1 MKYDYVI
8 IQDNQVVVE
17 GKNADDLEL
26 IEELEN
32 LGIDLAEVKQLVEK
46 KVRTEK
52 EINRNV
58 CKNRKYGSLRL
69 S

>member
-8 IQDNQVVVE
+8 IQDNQVIVE

-32 LGIDLAEVKQLVEK
+32 LGVGGYYAREAVMHW
-46 KVRTEK
+46 
-52 EINRNV
+52 
-58 CKNRKYGSLRL
+58 SLGYLPDNIRVFRAQKIETL
-69 S
+69 